1 MVCTLYMVQ
10 VDLFRVQMDLFW
22 AKNDILGQIWL
33 KKWKMFR
40 IHKDIRFP
48 GGIFLAC
55 LDGNS
60 LQIIWTC
67 FRFQMDQ
74 FKVQNCILCPISL
87 KMWKISR
94 KFDQRCLILS
104 LMGQF
109 FKPIILGP
117 IWLKKWKISRK
128 QDQNWMIQ
136 GLRSKFFRTVR
147 KEIFLERF

>member
-1 MVCTLYMVQ
+1 MVWTLYMVQ

-60 LQIIWTC
+60 LRIIWTC

-74 FKVQNCILCPISL
+74 FRVQNCMLCPILL
-87 KMWKISR
+87 KMWNSADADGGPRSR
-94 KFDQRCLILS
+94 VCSRDTPAQP
-104 LMGQF
+104 
-109 FKPIILGP
+109 PIDVSGNF
-117 IWLKKWKISRK
+117 SAHV
-128 QDQNWMIQ
+128 
-136 GLRSKFFRTVR
+136 SA
-147 KEIFLERF
+147 E